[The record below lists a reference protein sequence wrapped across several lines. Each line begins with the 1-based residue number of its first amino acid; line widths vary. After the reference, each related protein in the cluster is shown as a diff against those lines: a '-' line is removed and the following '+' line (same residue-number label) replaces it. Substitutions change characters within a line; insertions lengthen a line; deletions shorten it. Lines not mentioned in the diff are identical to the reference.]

1 MNNMWT
7 NQIPSQGKRVL
18 MLTPDV
24 MIDRRILI
32 EAETLIDDG
41 YEVYLLAG
49 WDEKSKDLFEVEGRV
64 KVERIKYEGI
74 DQRFTFLYKSQNYLI
89 GLLNQIS
96 RQADVTANK
105 ICLGFNNIHG
115 LLIQWITKLIYV
127 VFFKPVLLFISVSL
141 RSKNFFITAIA
152 KIINF
157 LVKIIV
163 KIVPFFTELNG
174 YEHLFFTKGLFY
186 RPDIIHVHDLPM
198 LKAGVKLKRELNVP
212 LIYDMH
218 EFYPEQ
224 DCLTPLEQKKL
235 RKTESINIK
244 YTDARITVNPMLADE
259 ISKSYNNTSIEV
271 IQNAMIINSDFHNHQ
286 YDRFRQEYSISKE
299 DIILLYQG
307 WISPDRNLQNLVK
320 GLAQVDKPIKLVMM
334 GYGDFKEDLKKIAES
349 LNIKQK
355 VIFVPTKNQAELLS
369 YTASADI
376 GIIPYPF
383 KLDPNTKY
391 ASPNKLYEFI
401 AARLP
406 ILCNNLPFV
415 KSIVENNGFGIAFDM
430 DSPESFAEALNN
442 FPFDKLEYFK
452 TNLSEK
458 GHNFLWETEAPK
470 LLKIYNLLETYNS
483 DL

>member
-1 MNNMWT
+1 MWT
-7 NQIPSQGKRVL
+7 NKIPSQGKRVL

-32 EAETLIDDG
+32 EAETLIDEG

-49 WDEKSKDLFEVEGRV
+49 WDGKSEDLFEVEGRV

-74 DQRFTFLYKSQNYLI
+74 DQRLTVLYKSQNYLI
-89 GLLNQIS
+89 SSLNQIS
-96 RQADVTANK
+96 SGVDVTASK
-105 ICLGFNNIHG
+105 ICLALNSIYG
-115 LLIQWITKLIYV
+115 LLTQLLSKLIYILI
-127 VFFKPVLLFISVSL
+127 FKPVLLFINITL
-141 RSKNFFITAIA
+141 KTKNFFITSIA
-152 KIINF
+152 KTINLSVQF
-157 LVKIIV
+157 TVKMYPI
-163 KIVPFFTELNG
+163 FSDLNG
-174 YEHLFFTKGLFY
+174 YEYLFFKKGLFY

-198 LKAGVKLKRELNVP
+198 LKAGVEIKIALNVP

-218 EFYPEQ
+218 EFYSEQ
-224 DCLTPLEQKKL
+224 DCLTPLQQKNL

-259 ISKSYNNTSIEV
+259 ISKSYNNISIEV

-307 WISPDRNLQNLVK
+307 WISPARNLQNLVK

-401 AARLP
+401 VSRLP
-406 ILCNNLPFV
+406 IICNNLPFV
-415 KSIVENNGFGIAFDM
+415 KSIIETNGFGIAFDM
-430 DSPESFAEALNN
+430 DTPESFAEALNN

-458 GHNFLWETEAPK
+458 GHNFLWEAEALK
-470 LLKIYNLLETYNS
+470 LLEIYRNIS
-483 DL
+483 K